1 MSDQHYATP
10 NADLTPDA
18 TNTSGLMAPLL
29 LTKPWVRLCSVL
41 GFVSTVFIVL
51 AGIGLMA
58 GGAATAGIP
67 YGTGV
72 GVAYMLMGLLYFMP
86 SLFLF
91 KYASAIALA
100 QQSGS
105 STDIAVA
112 LGHQK
117 SFWKFAGVVALVM
130 IVLMFLGVGA
140 AIVVPLMMG

>member
-1 MSDQHYATP
+1 MNDQHYATP
-10 NADLTPDA
+10 NADLTPDS
-18 TNTSGLMAPLL
+18 TDTSDLMAPLL
-29 LTKPWVRLCSVL
+29 LTKPWVRLCSIM
-41 GFVSTVFIVL
+41 GFVSTVFIIL

-67 YGTGV
+67 FGAGV

-91 KYASAIALA
+91 RYASAIALA

-105 STDIAVA
+105 SNDIAMA

-117 SFWKFAGVVALVM
+117 SFWKFAGIVMLVM
-130 IVLMFLGVGA
+130 IVVMFIGIGA

>member
-1 MSDQHYATP
+1 MNDQHYATP
-10 NADLTPDA
+10 NADLTPDS

-29 LTKPWVRLCSVL
+29 LTKPWVRLCSIM

-58 GGAATAGIP
+58 GGAAAAGVPFGAGI
-67 YGTGV
+67 
-72 GVAYMLMGLLYFMP
+72 GVAYILMGLLYFMP

-91 KYASAIALA
+91 RYASAIALA

-105 STDIAVA
+105 STDIVVA

-117 SFWKFAGVVALVM
+117 SFWKFAGVMMLVM
-130 IVLMFLGVGA
+130 IVIMFVGIGA
-140 AIVVPLMMG
+140 AIVLPLMMG